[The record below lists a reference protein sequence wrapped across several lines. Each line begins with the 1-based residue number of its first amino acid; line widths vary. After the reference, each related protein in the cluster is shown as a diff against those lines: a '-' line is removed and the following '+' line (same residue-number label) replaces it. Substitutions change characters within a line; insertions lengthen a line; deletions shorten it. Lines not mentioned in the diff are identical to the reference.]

1 MRHWACATSL
11 EDILTQSYPL
21 TPCIPPCCLELQHQT
36 ASFPWRLLDRATS
49 YSNVIGPS
57 GPVLNNL
64 LHAQQSSMPSDQL
77 LPICWQRTPS
87 LLQLM
92 PCGGH
97 DGWEI
102 LGTLHYCS
110 EYCCSSLLWCVAV
123 SFNKK
128 LPAAYMVP
136 ARCSCM
142 VLVWAASPSRL
153 SAYSFVIGVMVA
165 AFKRFFKPIL
175 CLGALAFISE
185 SNVFQVELLFA
196 FQFC

>member
-1 MRHWACATSL
+1 MLIHLKTF
-11 EDILTQSYPL
+11 
-21 TPCIPPCCLELQHQT
+21 
-36 ASFPWRLLDRATS
+36 FPWRLLDCATS

-64 LHAQQSSMPSDQL
+64 LHTQQSSMPSDQL
-77 LPICWQRTPS
+77 LPFSQP
-87 LLQLM
+87 M
-92 PCGGH
+92 PCSCQ
-97 DGWEI
+97 DAWEI

-153 SAYSFVIGVMVA
+153 SAYSFVIGMIVA
-165 AFKRFFKPIL
+165 AMNK
-175 CLGALAFISE
+175 
-185 SNVFQVELLFA
+185 VFQTYSLLGCSCFHL
-196 FQFC
+196 

>member
-1 MRHWACATSL
+1 MRHWDSATSL

-21 TPCIPPCCLELQHQT
+21 TPCIPPFCLELQHPI
-36 ASFPWRLLDRATS
+36 ASFPWRLLDCATS

-64 LHAQQSSMPSDQL
+64 LHTQQSSMPSDQL
-77 LPICWQRTPS
+77 LPICWQRTLT

-142 VLVWAASPSRL
+142 VLVWAASPSGLR
-153 SAYSFVIGVMVA
+153 AHSFVIGLMLVLYNEGCSYS
-165 AFKRFFKPIL
+165 PL
-175 CLGALAFISE
+175 LGCSCFHI
-185 SNVFQVELLFA
+185 
-196 FQFC
+196 